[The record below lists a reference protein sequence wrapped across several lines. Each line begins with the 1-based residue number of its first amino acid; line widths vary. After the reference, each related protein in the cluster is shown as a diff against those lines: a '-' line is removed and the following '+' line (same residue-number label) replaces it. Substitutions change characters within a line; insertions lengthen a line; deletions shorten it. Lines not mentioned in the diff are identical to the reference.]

1 MSETQYKELITKT
14 FQDNA
19 IRSVVMIDDEYL
31 RYDELL
37 DQLEKDAA
45 SATDQRI
52 SITKKAVKL
61 HNFFRNEKKLSCDI
75 DNGVDSIDADKIRK
89 SDLVILDYQ
98 LDKDDPKKSI
108 ALIGQLQKNDHMNLV
123 VLYTHAPPEEVWIR
137 VAASLRD
144 AKSLDSIALLLE
156 LNNTKLQDDWDEV
169 TEFSGELPTDWDNWI
184 TNDDLAKY
192 ILTGDLGDLA
202 ISLFGKKYKNN
213 GKPFRQLACEK
224 KLASKNPSLNA
235 TAMHGLDVRGNNG
248 TVIKWIQSGNVFIV
262 IHSKSRDD
270 NPQEPKEL
278 WDALTAGLVDW
289 NPSYHQLLISEIQNS
304 LENDGL
310 SFDPS
315 TTDIEAHAAWLSV
328 TLQKNNASE
337 RHDLSKQL
345 IRQLVDDIRIKLSIK
360 KTLIEFQN
368 DSIEVL
374 CTQKNSAQDK
384 SFDEFSATHVKL
396 NTTDANFSE
405 RIHHALNA
413 NFSSSTFTGK
423 YITSGT
429 IVREELNEAK
439 WYLCVSPACDT
450 VPAQKKGDLA
460 TRLHP
465 DRLLKFLVLRKI
477 NLSSALDIA
486 TSGRNIFICTDTNK
500 RLAFNVQNDQYAPEV
515 EYALIHDHNCTSENI
530 TIEGVGASF
539 LQREATSVSH
549 LKEVRLIP
557 VSQLRDSYTARYQTV
572 ASHHMGRVGVDYFD
586 LKKPALTKEINS
598 SAL

>member
-1 MSETQYKELITKT
+1 MSEAQYKELITKT

-37 DQLEKDAA
+37 DQLVRGTANI
-45 SATDQRI
+45 TDQRI
-52 SITKKAVKL
+52 SITKKAVNL
-61 HNFFRNEKKLSCDI
+61 HNFFRTEKNILCDI
-75 DNGVDSIDADKIRK
+75 DNGVGTINAEKIRK

-137 VAASLRD
+137 LAASLRD
-144 AKSLDSIALLLE
+144 AKSLDSIALSSDLPSL
-156 LNNTKLQDDWDEV
+156 TLQKAWEEV
-169 TEFSGELPTDWDNWI
+169 TNFTGELPTDWDNWI
-184 TNDDLAKY
+184 TNDDLSKY
-192 ILTGDLGDLA
+192 ILTGDLGIHA
-202 ISLFGKKYKNN
+202 IGLFGKTHRNN

-224 KLASKNPSLNA
+224 KLASKNPSINA
-235 TAMHGLDVRGNNG
+235 SEMHDLDVRGSNG
-248 TVIKWIQSGNVFIV
+248 NVKWIQSGNVFVV
-262 IHSKSRDD
+262 IHSKSLDD
-270 NPQEPKEL
+270 RPEEPKEL

-328 TLQKNNASE
+328 TLQKNDATQ

-345 IRQLVDDIRIKLSIK
+345 IQQLVDDIRIKLSSK
-360 KTLIEFQN
+360 DTLIKFQN

-396 NTTDANFSE
+396 NITDPNFSE

-413 NFSSSTFTGK
+413 SFSSSTFTGK
-423 YITSGT
+423 YITTGT
-429 IVREELNEAK
+429 VVREELDDTK

-450 VPAQKKGDLA
+450 VPIQTKGALA
-460 TRLHP
+460 RRLKP
-465 DRLLKFLVLRKI
+465 DRLLKFLVLSKI
-477 NLSSALDIA
+477 NLESALEDA
-486 TSGRNIFICTDTNK
+486 TSGRCVFISTNTNE
-500 RLAFNVQNDQYAPEV
+500 RLAFNVQNNQYAPEV
-515 EYALIHDHNCTSENI
+515 EYALIHDHNSPNENI
-530 TIEGVGASF
+530 IKDGVKASF
-539 LQREATSVSH
+539 LHRDDDKPSS
-549 LKEVRLIP
+549 LKEVKIIP

-572 ASHHMGRVGVDYFD
+572 ASHHLGRVGVDYFD
-586 LKKPALTKEINS
+586 LKKPAALMPANS
-598 SAL
+598 PV

>member
-1 MSETQYKELITKT
+1 MSEAQYKELITKT

-37 DQLEKDAA
+37 DQLVKGAA
-45 SATDQRI
+45 NITDQRI
-52 SITKKAVKL
+52 SITKKAVNL
-61 HNFFRNEKKLSCDI
+61 HNFFRTEKKISCDI
-75 DNGVDSIDADKIRK
+75 DNGVGTIDADKIRK

-98 LDKDDPKKSI
+98 LDKDDPTKSI

-137 VAASLRD
+137 LAASLRD
-144 AKSLDSIALLLE
+144 AKSLDSIALSSE
-156 LNNTKLQDDWDEV
+156 LPSPTLQKDWEEV
-169 TEFSGELPTDWDNWI
+169 TNFTGELPTDWDNWI
-184 TNDDLAKY
+184 TNDDLSKY
-192 ILTGDLGDLA
+192 ILTGDLGKHA
-202 ISLFGKKYKNN
+202 ISLFGKNHKNN
-213 GKPFRQLACEK
+213 GKPFRQLACEQ
-224 KLASKNPSLNA
+224 KLASKNPSINA
-235 TAMHGLDVRGNNG
+235 SNMHDLDVRGSNG
-248 TVIKWIQSGNVFIV
+248 TVKWIQSGNVFVV
-262 IHSKSRDD
+262 IHSKSLDD
-270 NPQEPKEL
+270 NPEEPKEL

-328 TLQKNNASE
+328 TLQKNDASQ

-345 IRQLVDDIRIKLSIK
+345 IHQLVDDIRIKLSIK

-374 CTQKNSAQDK
+374 CAQKNSAQDK

-429 IVREELNEAK
+429 IVREEHDETK

-450 VPAQKKGDLA
+450 VPIQIKGNLA
-460 TRLHP
+460 KRLNP
-465 DRLLKFLVLRKI
+465 DRLLKFLVLSKI
-477 NLSSALDIA
+477 NLGSALEDA
-486 TSGRNIFICTDTNK
+486 TSGRNVFICSDKNK
-500 RLAFNVQNDQYAPEV
+500 RLAFTVQNEQYAPEV
-515 EYALIHDHNCTSENI
+515 EYALIHNHNGLNDKII
-530 TIEGVGASF
+530 TNGVMASF
-539 LQREATSVSH
+539 LHRDDKKSSH
-549 LKEVRLIP
+549 LKEAKLIP
-557 VSQLRDSYTARYQTV
+557 VTQLRDSYTARYQTV
-572 ASHHMGRVGVDYFD
+572 ASHHLGRVGVDYFD
-586 LKKPALTKEINS
+586 LKKPAASMHANNPV
-598 SAL
+598 